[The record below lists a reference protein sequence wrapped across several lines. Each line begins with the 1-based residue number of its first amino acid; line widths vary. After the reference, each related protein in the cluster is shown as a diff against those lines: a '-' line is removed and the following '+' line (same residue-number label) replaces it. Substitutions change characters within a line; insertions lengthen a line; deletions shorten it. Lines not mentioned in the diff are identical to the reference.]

1 MKEKG
6 EIDFGNL
13 LLYSTLICLVTDTL
27 PLYESLEVEILL

>member
-6 EIDFGNL
+6 KIDFGNL
-13 LLYSTLICLVTDTL
+13 LLYSTLICLVKDTL